1 MELTKQTE
9 VEWLREKNQELQKHI
24 SQLRQDM
31 LKMKYDPTY
40 FASGRYKF
48 TTAYKDRCFTVEI
61 DNGDIR
67 LIENHKDYNVIL
79 EQVEL

>member
-9 VEWLREKNQELQKHI
+9 VEWLREKNQELQKRI
-24 SQLRQDM
+24 SQQHQCMLR
-31 LKMKYDPTY
+31 MKYDPTC

-48 TTAYKDRCFTVEI
+48 TTPYKDRYFTVEI

-67 LIENHKDYNVIL
+67 LIENHNDYNVIL